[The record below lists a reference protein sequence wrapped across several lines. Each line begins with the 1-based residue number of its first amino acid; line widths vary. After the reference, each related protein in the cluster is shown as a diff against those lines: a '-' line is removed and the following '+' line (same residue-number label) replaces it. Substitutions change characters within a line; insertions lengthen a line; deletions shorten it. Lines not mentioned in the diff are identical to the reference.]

1 MNNSPGW
8 ASPGSG
14 PSDSSGSSGPSGPAD
29 PADQGEQTVPEAG
42 AEQPAPQDAV
52 PSTWSKNQPPAAGW
66 STSGTGPRASSGPGG
81 PVPPP
86 PPGPG
91 PRWGAHA
98 GSAQGWGTASGRGTY
113 WHQLP
118 PAPKPGVIPLRPL
131 SVAEIL
137 EGSIATMRA
146 HSRTVLGISLGLAV
160 VTETVSTL
168 VTGFFFNSN
177 PSLDKLRDGT
187 TTKVSDV
194 LKAFGDSVAGSGSA
208 SLISML
214 GQIIATAML
223 TMIVSRSVLGRSVTA
238 GEAWRDSR
246 PRLVRMLGL
255 TLLIPLIGL
264 AIVGLGV
271 MPGVLLALFGS
282 ANAGAGLAFLGGT
295 AGGCVAIWLTISL
308 SLSSPALMLEKQG
321 VFASIARS
329 YKLVRGSWWRVFGV
343 QLLAILMAF
352 IITSIVS
359 IPFTVIA
366 QIVSS
371 DNTGGLLAGAGSH
384 IGWAFLIVIGVGAVV
399 GTMFTFP
406 LSAGMAA
413 LLYMDQRIR
422 REGLDIE
429 LARAAGVDGYAA
441 SPSRE

>member
-8 ASPGSG
+8 ASPGT
-14 PSDSSGSSGPSGPAD
+14 GPAD
-29 PADQGEQTVPEAG
+29 PSGSPDPSGHSDLADRGEPTAPDGG
-42 AEQPAPQDAV
+42 AEQPAPQDAA
-52 PSTWSKNQPPAAGW
+52 PPKWSKDQPPPASWGTSGTQPQPPA
-66 STSGTGPRASSGPGG
+66 GPGG

-91 PRWGAHA
+91 PQWGTPGWGAP
-98 GSAQGWGTASGRGTY
+98 GPY
-113 WHQLP
+113 WHQPP

-131 SVAEIL
+131 TVGEIL
-137 EGSIATMRA
+137 EGAIGTMRA
-146 HSRTVLGISLGLAV
+146 HWRTVLGISLGVAV
-160 VTETVSTL
+160 VTQAVSTA
-168 VTGFFFNSN
+168 VNGSFFTSN

-187 TTKVSDV
+187 SASVSDV
-194 LKAFGDSVAGSGSA
+194 LKAFGDSLAGTGLT

-238 GEAWRDSR
+238 GDAWRDSR
-246 PRLVRMLGL
+246 PRLVRMLGM
-255 TLLIPLIGL
+255 TLLIPAIGL
-264 AIVGLGV
+264 AIVGV
-271 MPGVLLALFGS
+271 AIAPGMLLALFGPE
-282 ANAGAGLAFLGGT
+282 NAGVGLALLGAV
-295 AGGCVAIWLTISL
+295 AGGCIAVWLAISL

-343 QLLAILMAF
+343 QLLAVLLAF
-352 IITSIVS
+352 VITSIVS

-366 QIVSS
+366 QIF
-371 DNTGGLLAGAGSH
+371 GGSNMAGLFAAGSH
-384 IGWAFLIVIGVGAVV
+384 ISWSFLVIIGLGGVV
-399 GTMFTFP
+399 GTTFTFP
-406 LSAGMAA
+406 LSAGMTA

-429 LARAAGVDGYAA
+429 LARAAGIEGYAA
-441 SPSRE
+441 ANSPE